1 VGQNPRILTDLSG
14 DMFQAVI
21 EIETEGLSDWER
33 MRREL
38 YKRADFQVW
47 FAQLSSAVEMGWH
60 EFYRLE
66 I

>member
-1 VGQNPRILTDLSG
+1 
-14 DMFQAVI
+14 
-21 EIETEGLSDWER
+21 

-47 FAQLSSAVEMGWH
+47 FAQLSSAVEAGSH

-66 I
+66 L